1 MRFLELM
8 ANLSSPLPLA
18 ILTEPFSV
26 LLPLQFYCSFLPYR
40 MTSAPSPE
48 NLQAGSCPIGTPDHP
63 FPLACGTSLAN
74 ACIAYE
80 TYGCLNARKD
90 NAILLFHALSGSQ
103 HAAGIVTSKPDTGDR
118 WTEDCHRGWWD
129 LFIGPGKVLDTDKY
143 FILCANYLGGCYG
156 STGPASIDPSTGQ
169 PYGASFPAISTHDV
183 VRSQLKLLDL
193 FGIHRLHAVIGP
205 SVGGLLALNFATLYP
220 DRVKIVIPIAAGPRT
235 TVLTRLTLFEQVLAI
250 ENDPHFNGG
259 NYYHGPA
266 PEYGLAL
273 ARMIS
278 HKTFVHLDAIE
289 RRARTDLVQPDDQL
303 SWYRV
308 RNNVESYMLHQGKK
322 FVKRFDANTYLRIAD
337 MWLQFDLLRDADA
350 SSYQQLFLSTSA
362 QADHHYLIF
371 SIDSDFCFYPEE
383 QAELTDILE
392 KSGTSSM
399 MITVHSNKGHDSF
412 LLEPE
417 LYAPHL
423 HYTLEGRWKKS
434 SVDSPPLLR
443 DVE

>member
-1 MRFLELM
+1 MSH
-8 ANLSSPLPLA
+8 ASQ
-18 ILTEPFSV
+18 TV
-26 LLPLQFYCSFLPYR
+26 
-40 MTSAPSPE
+40 E
-48 NLQAGSCPIGTPDHP
+48 NHAGTCIIGTAEKP
-63 FPLACGTSLAN
+63 FPLSCGVALMDAR
-74 ACIAYE
+74 IAFE
-80 TYGCLNARKD
+80 SYGHLNERKD

-103 HAAGIVTSKPDTGDR
+103 HAAGVTTAVADTGNR
-118 WTEDCHRGWWD
+118 WTEDCQRGWWD

-156 STGPASIDPSTGQ
+156 STGPASTDPATGQ
-169 PYGASFPAISTHDV
+169 PYGSRFPAISTRDV
-183 VRSQLKLLDL
+183 VESQKALLDH

-205 SVGGLLALNFATLYP
+205 SVGGLLAINFATLYP
-220 DRVKIVIPIAAGPRT
+220 DRVKIVIPVACGPRT

-259 NYYHGPA
+259 DYYHGPA

-278 HKTFVHLDAIE
+278 HKTFVHLDTIE
-289 RRARTDLVQPDDQL
+289 RRARNDLGQPDDQL

-337 MWLQFDLLRDADA
+337 MWLNFDPLKDAGVDNYSDLFER
-350 SSYQQLFLSTSA
+350 SS
-362 QADHHYLIF
+362 QAGHHYLIF

-383 QAELTDILE
+383 QAELTAMLE

-423 HYTLEGRWKKS
+423 HYTLEGRWRKA
-434 SVDSPPLLR
+434 SVNGLGIPE
-443 DVE
+443 VE